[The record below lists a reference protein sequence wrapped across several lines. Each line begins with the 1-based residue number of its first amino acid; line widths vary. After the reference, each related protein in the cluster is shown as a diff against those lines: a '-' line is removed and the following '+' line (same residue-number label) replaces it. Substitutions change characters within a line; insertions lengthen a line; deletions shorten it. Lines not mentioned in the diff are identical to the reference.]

1 MSEERSVTEQE
12 AVIASW
18 LRKVKFR
25 RKIFGGVSEADVWT
39 KIGQLNEMY
48 NQAIYAER
56 VRYDALLA
64 EHDRAKGKSQDQ

>member
-12 AVIASW
+12 AAIASW

-25 RKIFGGVSEADVWT
+25 RQIFGGVSEADVWT
-39 KIGQLNEMY
+39 KINQLNEMY
-48 NQAIYAER
+48 DQAIKAER

-64 EHDRAKGKSQDQ
+64 EHGWVKEQNQE